1 MIAMRIL
8 SCLLLVLALTG
19 TASAD
24 MWTNPYTGNSFNNPM
39 SSLADTFIRQAMD
52 RKMLEN
58 MYARKNGGGTATTDA
73 PAPATPVKH
82 ESWTKSDFKPGKKR
96 LVVDTIIAG
105 LAQNTEQ
112 QQGLVTGINAV
123 FEGFEKAA
131 RKNNVAYALAFM
143 IAASVSVQT
152 GKQVSDAQS
161 EELAVGINDLLAR
174 SPGFAKATA
183 TDRQKLYETF
193 VTLGG
198 LVMLFAEVGK
208 QDEASAKAAKVLAT
222 QSLRMVGGAP

>member
-1 MIAMRIL
+1 MRTL
-8 SCLLLVLALTG
+8 YALLLIIALTG
-19 TASAD
+19 TAAAD
-24 MWTNPYTGNSFNNPM
+24 TWTNPYTGNSFNNPM

-73 PAPATPVKH
+73 PAATAKH
-82 ESWTKSDFKPGKKR
+82 EPWTKSDFKPGKKR

-105 LAQNTEQ
+105 LAQNAEQ
-112 QQGLVTGINAV
+112 QQGLATGINAV
-123 FEGFEKAA
+123 FEGFEKVA

-143 IAASVSVQT
+143 VAASVSVQT
-152 GKQVSDAQS
+152 GNQVSDAQS

-174 SPGFAKATA
+174 SPGFAKASA

-222 QSLRMVGGAP
+222 QSLRMVGGAPQ